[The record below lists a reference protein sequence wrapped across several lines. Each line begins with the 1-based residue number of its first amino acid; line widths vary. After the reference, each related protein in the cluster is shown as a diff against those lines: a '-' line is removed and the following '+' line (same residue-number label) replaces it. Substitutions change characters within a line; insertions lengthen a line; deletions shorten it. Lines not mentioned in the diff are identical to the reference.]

1 MEVILLERI
10 EKLGQ
15 MGDVVNVKPGFAR
28 NFLLPQK
35 KAMRASEENKS
46 RFADQRAQLEA
57 ANIER
62 RGEAAKVGE
71 KMENLMITLIR
82 QAGEAGQ
89 LYGSVNA
96 GNVADEVTAAGFT
109 VDRKQV
115 ELPHPI
121 KALGVY
127 TVRVNLHPDVSIG
140 VGVNVARTED
150 EAKFQAKTGKAVVR
164 IGEDDGKAAEKAAKA
179 DKATA
184 AIDEEA
190 IQEQAEEIFEKP
202 EEEIEKVHEEVLEE
216 GGETESKEEKPAGE
230 TPEEG
235 GGGPEEAEEKP
246 Q

>member
-35 KAMRASEENKS
+35 KAMRATEENKS
-46 RFADQRAQLEA
+46 HFEEQRAQLEA
-57 ANIER
+57 SNIKHR
-62 RGEAAKVGE
+62 DEAAKVGE
-71 KMENLMITLIR
+71 KMDGLMVTLIR

-96 GNVADEVTAAGFT
+96 ANVADEVAAAGFT
-109 VDRKQV
+109 VERKQV

-127 TVRVNLHPDVSIG
+127 TVRVDLHPDVSIG

-150 EAKFQAKTGKAVVR
+150 EAKTQAKTGKAVVQTD
-164 IGEDDGKAAEKAAKA
+164 EDEAKTAENDAKE
-179 DKATA
+179 DKVTA

-190 IQEQAEEIFEKP
+190 IQEQAEEIFDKP
-202 EEEIEKVHEEVLEE
+202 EEEIEKVH
-216 GGETESKEEKPAGE
+216 
-230 TPEEG
+230 
-235 GGGPEEAEEKP
+235 
-246 Q
+246 